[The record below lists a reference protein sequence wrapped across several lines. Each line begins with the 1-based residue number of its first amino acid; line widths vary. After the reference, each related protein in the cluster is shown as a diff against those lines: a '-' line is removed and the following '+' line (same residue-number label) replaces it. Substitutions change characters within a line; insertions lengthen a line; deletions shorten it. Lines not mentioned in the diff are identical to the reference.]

1 MYASIVS
8 NIADSISAAARI
20 SNDMLLETLMLSGM
34 HLRELSSIQKGLQE

>member
-20 SNDMLLETLMLSGM
+20 SNNMLLEILMLSGM
-34 HLRELSSIQKGLQE
+34 HLKERGNIQKSLLE